1 VHVHVGVRGLWL
13 EFGVFVLFVLS
24 FQDRISLYSPGRPS
38 ENSLSEDS
46 NTYVASQDFTVYAKI
61 KKENF

>member
-1 VHVHVGVRGLWL
+1 MH
-13 EFGVFVLFVLS
+13 
-24 FQDRISLYSPGRPS
+24 S
-38 ENSLSEDS
+38 EKTFIRVSAHTSIKQKNSEDS